1 MTGRDD
7 YERDDG
13 PARIIRDTLSTWS
26 AAYSQIYF
34 SRDFLSGL
42 LFCAATFVDPWH
54 GISGLLGVILANGTA
69 RLIGRPA
76 GSIEDGFYGFNGL
89 LTGLALG
96 LYFRPSVQFALLL
109 VLAVGL
115 VVVLATALRNLSER
129 YLGLP
134 VLSLPFVLATWTAL
148 LATRRFSTVE
158 IAPDL
163 LSLTRL
169 SEGHFPEIVELYL
182 WSLGASFFQFSVL
195 SGALVLAGLL
205 WFSRWAVFLSIIGF
219 ASGYTVYT
227 TLGGIPS
234 DLHVQ
239 FIGFNFILTAIA
251 VGGIWIVL
259 SPASMV
265 YAAAGAALSAM
276 LSAGLLALARPY
288 GLPVLAMPFIAATQ
302 LMLFAILIRTGR
314 GALRLVRVAPSSPES
329 NLSRSL
335 YRTRRYPDP
344 SVPAMFLPVTG
355 SWLITQGPGGGET
368 HTGLWSHAWDFEIEG
383 EEGRTF
389 RNQGASLE
397 DYYAYNAP
405 VFAPG
410 DARVV
415 RIVDHLD
422 DNPVGEVDTANNWG
436 NMVILWHSDS
446 VYSALCHL
454 KKGSIQVKEGE
465 MVTTGR
471 LIGRVGNSGRS
482 PVPHLHFQLQSSA
495 TIGAPTLYGEFLHY
509 LTTAAEPQP
518 NFNSLT
524 QALSLRERALR
535 FSRRPCADFNAK
547 SVDVTMK
554 ASRDRDA
561 VRYVTHGLPGQD
573 TVVTAMTVE
582 ETVRRALTLA
592 PGRRWA
598 WSVNREGRRTRET
611 WRSDIDAL
619 GSRSLVADGDRRESA
634 RLSFFTD
641 SHYTTMLDYKGS
653 SKQLLGLMYLG
664 LPRVPFLDDE
674 RIAWS
679 DDLAPDAFL
688 NPVANLARE
697 ILLPFVETI
706 TVRTRSR
713 LSCVDGRVIVS
724 TALEVDSAL
733 GAATSKPGRIEI
745 EFAPGIG
752 PVAIRAFR
760 DDRAVLTAEL
770 NG

>member
-7 YERDDG
+7 YEHDDG
-13 PARIIRDTLSTWS
+13 QVRSIRDTLSTWA

-34 SRDFLSGL
+34 SRNLLSGL

-54 GISGLLGVILANGTA
+54 GVSGLLGVILANGTA

-76 GSIEDGFYGFNGL
+76 ASIEEGFYGFNGL

-96 LYFRPSVQFALLL
+96 LYFRPSIQFALLL

-115 VVVLATALRNLSER
+115 AVVLAVVLRNLSER

-134 VLSLPFVLATWTAL
+134 VLSLPFVLATWIAL

-158 IAPDL
+158 FAPDL
-163 LSLTRL
+163 LSLTNL
-169 SEGHFPEIVELYL
+169 GEDLFPDIVELYL
-182 WSLGASFFQFSVL
+182 WSLGATFFQFSML
-195 SGALVLAGLL
+195 SGGLIFVGLL
-205 WFSRWAVFLSIIGF
+205 WFSRWAALLSIIGF
-219 ASGYTVYT
+219 ASGYMVYT

-239 FIGFNFILTAIA
+239 FIGFNFILTAIT

-276 LSAGLLALARPY
+276 LSAGLLALAQPY
-288 GLPVLAMPFIAATQ
+288 GIPVLAMPFIAATQ
-302 LMLFAILIRTGR
+302 LMFFAILIRTDR

-329 NLSRSL
+329 NLSRTL
-335 YRTRRYPDP
+335 YQARRYPDP
-344 SVPAMFLPVTG
+344 SVPALFLPVTG
-355 SWLITQGPGGGET
+355 PWLITQGPGGEET
-368 HTGLWSHAWDFEIEG
+368 HTGLWAHAWDFEVEG

-389 RNQGASLE
+389 RNAGASLE

-422 DNPVGEVDTANNWG
+422 DNPVGEVDTANSWG
-436 NMVILWHSDS
+436 NLMILWHSDS
-446 VYSALCHL
+446 VFSALCHL
-454 KKGSIQVKEGE
+454 KKGSIQVKDGE
-465 MVTTGR
+465 IVSTGQ
-471 LIGRVGNSGRS
+471 LVGRVGNSGRS

-495 TIGAPTLYGEFLHY
+495 TIGAPTLRGEFLHY
-509 LTTAAEPQP
+509 LTQ
-518 NFNSLT
+518 
-524 QALSLRERALR
+524 
-535 FSRRPCADFNAK
+535 
-547 SVDVTMK
+547 V
-554 ASRDRDA
+554 RDA
-561 VRYVTHGLPGQD
+561 VCYVTHGSPEQD
-573 TVVTAMTVE
+573 TVVTAMTAE

-598 WSVNREGRRTRET
+598 WSIDREGLRTRET

-619 GSRSLVADGDRRESA
+619 GARSLVVDGKRRDTA
-634 RLSFFTD
+634 KLSFFTD
-641 SHYTTMLDYKGS
+641 SHYTTMLDYRGS
-653 SKQLLGLMYLG
+653 PKRLLGLMYLG
-664 LPRVPFLDDE
+664 LPRIPFLDDE
-674 RIAWS
+674 RIEWS
-679 DDLAPDAFL
+679 DDLTPEAFL

-697 ILLPFVETI
+697 VLLPFFEAV

-713 LSCVDGRVIVS
+713 LSRVDGRVIVS
-724 TALEVDSAL
+724 TVLEVDSTL
-733 GAATSKPGRIEI
+733 GAATSLPGRIEI

-752 PVAIRAFR
+752 PAAIRAFR
-760 DDRAVLTAEL
+760 DGRLVLTAEL
-770 NG
+770 ER

>member
-1 MTGRDD
+1 MTAREDH
-7 YERDDG
+7 EHDDG
-13 PARIIRDTLSTWS
+13 QARSIRDILSAWA

-34 SRDFLSGL
+34 SKDLPTGL

-54 GISGLLGVILANGTA
+54 GVSGLLGVILANGTA

-76 GSIEDGFYGFNGL
+76 GSIEEGFYGFNGL

-96 LYFRPSVQFALLL
+96 LYFRPSIQFALLL
-109 VLAVGL
+109 ALAVGL
-115 VVVLATALRNLSER
+115 AVVLAAALRNLSER

-148 LATRRFSTVE
+148 LAARRFSTVE

-163 LSLTRL
+163 LLLTRL
-169 SEGHFPEIVELYL
+169 GEGLLPDIVELYL
-182 WSLGASFFQFSVL
+182 WSLGASFFQFSVF

-205 WFSRWAVFLSIIGF
+205 WFSRWAVLLSIIGF
-219 ASGYTVYT
+219 ASGYAVHTL
-227 TLGGIPS
+227 LGGIPT

-276 LSAGLLALARPY
+276 LSAGLLALAQPY
-288 GLPVLAMPFIAATQ
+288 GLPMLAMPFIAATQ
-302 LMLFAILIRTGR
+302 LMLFVVIIRTGR
-314 GALRLVRVAPSSPES
+314 GALRLVRVAPNSPES
-329 NLSRSL
+329 NLSRTL
-335 YRTRRYPDP
+335 YRARRYPDP
-344 SVPAMFLPVTG
+344 SVPALFLPVTG
-355 SWLITQGPGGGET
+355 PWLITQGPGGGET
-368 HTGLWSHAWDFEIEG
+368 HTGLWRHAWDFEIEG

-389 RNQGASLE
+389 RNAGAGLE
-397 DYYAYNAP
+397 DYFAYNAP
-405 VFAPG
+405 VFSPG

-415 RIVDHLD
+415 RVVDHLD
-422 DNPVGEVDTANNWG
+422 DNPVGEIDTANSWG
-436 NMVILWHSDS
+436 NLVILWHSEG
-446 VYSALCHL
+446 VFSALCHL

-465 MVTTGR
+465 MVSTGR
-471 LIGRVGNSGRS
+471 LVGRVGNSGRS

-495 TIGAPTLYGEFLHY
+495 TIGSPTLYAEFLHY
-509 LTTAAEPQP
+509 LT
-518 NFNSLT
+518 
-524 QALSLRERALR
+524 
-535 FSRRPCADFNAK
+535 K
-547 SVDVTMK
+547 
-554 ASRDRDA
+554 DRDA
-561 VRYVTHGLPGQD
+561 VRYVTHGSPGQD
-573 TVVTAMTVE
+573 EVVTAMTVE

-592 PGRRWA
+592 PGRRWT
-598 WSVNREGRRTRET
+598 WSVDREGRRSRET
-611 WRSDIDAL
+611 WRSEIDAL
-619 GSRSLVADGDRRESA
+619 GSRSLVVEEARRNPA

-641 SHYTTMLDYKGS
+641 SHYTTMLDYRGS
-653 SKQLLGLMYLG
+653 SKRLLGLLYLG
-664 LPRVPFLDDE
+664 LPRVPYLDDG

-697 ILLPFVETI
+697 ILLPFVEAV

-713 LSCVDGRVIVS
+713 IRRLDGRVIVI
-724 TALEVDSAL
+724 TKLEVGSTL
-733 GAATSKPGRIEI
+733 RTGASLPGRIEL